1 MLTKSQ
7 SPVVVIKFARREQ
20 NSHNQI
26 EKWSNMILIE
36 NNKYLCIECI
46 RGHRTSQCKHNS
58 RPLLQV
64 RSKGRPNIQNNPS
77 YRIAV
82 FAKKYNEK
90 SESIDVTEFSMKYI
104 IDFKTGDIIGPY
116 TSESSK
122 MFKPD
127 SPKIDNNS
135 FINSASCCGKI
146 GKTSCGCKHGTSK
159 SRILKT
165 YLKTS
170 KKWKFI
176 SNNSEAKRESLK
188 DEINKKLT
196 NCECDENCQCEGCL
210 IHNNKFEFNEVFN
223 LPDIPFEN
231 QQFQISN
238 IENPLNN
245 TKLDQKKDCCNK
257 MIAQNNQ
264 RMMDITH
271 ADSLIPHDSFF
282 KTEPGTDFINQEP
295 DLGLKYYQDSI
306 QNELMESINDIK
318 ERESDKEDCGCESN
332 NCQCL
337 NCEKHGI
344 INGVKLDDLF
354 SGLDNKIFQNSI

>member
-1 MLTKSQ
+1 
-7 SPVVVIKFARREQ
+7 
-20 NSHNQI
+20 
-26 EKWSNMILIE
+26 MILIE

-64 RSKGRPNIQNNPS
+64 RAKGRPNIQNNPS

-90 SESIDVTEFSMKYI
+90 SDSIDVTEFSMKYI

-165 YLKTS
+165 YLKTT
-170 KKWKFI
+170 KKWRFI

-238 IENPLNN
+238 TPNLSQNKRLQEKKACCS
-245 TKLDQKKDCCNK
+245 KLV
-257 MIAQNNQ
+257 AQNNQ
-264 RMMDITH
+264 KIMDDTQ
-271 ADSLIPHDSFF
+271 ANSLNIPEDNLF
-282 KTEPGTDFINQEP
+282 KVENCFINEVP
-295 DLGLKYYQDSI
+295 DLELKYYQDNI
-306 QNELMESINDIK
+306 QTELMDSINDLK
-318 ERESDKEDCGCESN
+318 ERDSDREDCGCKAN

-344 INGVKLDDLF
+344 INGIKLDDLF
-354 SGLDNKIFQNSI
+354 SGLDNKIFRNSI